1 MKEQSKSAKHVGV
14 LFDVD
19 GTLIDSTY
27 FHTVAWWQAFRQQGL
42 EVPMASIHRHIGMG
56 GDKMLERLLPENSDE
71 DFRDTVQRA
80 HGAIFSTFWP
90 TIRPFES
97 ARTLLQTCAESG
109 LAVAL
114 ASSAHERDL
123 HVLRSLL
130 DAEPW
135 IDCATSSAD
144 AAESK
149 PSPDILL
156 AALEKLH
163 LKAADVAF
171 VGDSVWDVQ
180 AAARLGIET
189 IGLTCGGISA
199 AELFEAGA
207 VEVYSGPRALLQR
220 LDESSIGKLAH
231 RNEGPEPRR
240 ETTPDA
246 HTANPQRQ
254 STPE

>member
-1 MKEQSKSAKHVGV
+1 MKDQTKSAKDAGV

-19 GTLIDSTY
+19 GTLVDSTY
-27 FHTVAWWQAFRQQGL
+27 FHTMAWWQAFRQQGL

-56 GDKMLERLLPENSDE
+56 GDKLLERLLPASDS
-71 DFRDTVQRA
+71 DIRDAVEHA

-90 TIRPFES
+90 AIRPFES
-97 ARTLLQTCAESG
+97 ARTLLQACAESG

-123 HVLRSLL
+123 RVLRSIL

-144 AAESK
+144 ATESK

-156 AALEKLH
+156 AALEKLD
-163 LKAADVAF
+163 LEAADVTF
-171 VGDSVWDVQ
+171 VGDSVWDVK

-207 VEVYSGPRALLQR
+207 VEVYSGPRALLHR
-220 LDESSIGKLAH
+220 LDASSIGKLAR
-231 RNEGPEPRR
+231 RNDGEEPGSG
-240 ETTPDA
+240 
-246 HTANPQRQ
+246 TAQ
-254 STPE
+254 SAPTDNAAG

>member
-1 MKEQSKSAKHVGV
+1 MKDQTKSAKEVGV

-19 GTLIDSTY
+19 GTLVDSTY
-27 FHTVAWWQAFRQQGL
+27 FHTMAWWQAFRQQGL
-42 EVPMASIHRHIGMG
+42 DVPMASIHRHIGMG
-56 GDKMLERLLPENSDE
+56 GDKLLERLLPANCDR
-71 DFRDTVQRA
+71 DIRDTVERA
-80 HGAIFSTFWP
+80 HSAIFSTFWP
-90 TIRPFES
+90 AIRPFES
-97 ARTLLQTCAESG
+97 ASTLLQACAESG

-114 ASSAHERDL
+114 ASSAHESDL
-123 HVLRSLL
+123 RVLRRIL

-144 AAESK
+144 ATEGK

-156 AALEKLH
+156 AALERLH

-171 VGDSVWDVQ
+171 VGDSVWDVK

-199 AELFEAGA
+199 GELFEAGA

-220 LDESSIGKLAH
+220 LDASSIGKLAR
-231 RNEGPEPRR
+231 RNDDAEPGG
-240 ETTPDA
+240 
-246 HTANPQRQ
+246 TAPGAPADNASR
-254 STPE
+254 

>member
-1 MKEQSKSAKHVGV
+1 MKDQTKSTKDVGV

-19 GTLIDSTY
+19 GTLVDSTY
-27 FHTVAWWQAFRQQGL
+27 FHTMAWWQAFRQQDL

-56 GDKMLERLLPENSDE
+56 GDKLLERLLPENSNPDIP
-71 DFRDTVQRA
+71 DTVQRA
-80 HGAIFSTFWP
+80 HGAIFSTYWP
-90 TIRPFES
+90 AIRPFES
-97 ARTLLQTCAESG
+97 ARTLLQACSESG

-123 HVLRSLL
+123 QVLRRIL

-144 AAESK
+144 ATESK

-163 LKAADVAF
+163 LNAANVAF
-171 VGDSVWDVQ
+171 VGDSVWDVK
-180 AAARLGIET
+180 AAAHLGIET

-207 VEVYSGPRALLQR
+207 VEVYSGPNELLQR
-220 LDESSIGKLAH
+220 LDASSIGKLAY
-231 RNEGPEPRR
+231 RNDGAEP
-240 ETTPDA
+240 
-246 HTANPQRQ
+246 HMGLV
-254 STPE
+254 

>member
-1 MKEQSKSAKHVGV
+1 MDDQTKSSKDVGV

-19 GTLIDSTY
+19 GTLVDSTY
-27 FHTVAWWQAFRQQGL
+27 FHTMAWWQAFRQQGL
-42 EVPMASIHRHIGMG
+42 ELPMASIHRHIGMG
-56 GDKMLERLLPENSDE
+56 GDKLLDRLLPAGSDR
-71 DFRDTVQRA
+71 DVRDTVERA

-90 TIRPFES
+90 AIRPFES
-97 ARTLLQTCAESG
+97 ARILLRACAESG

-123 HVLRSLL
+123 RVLRSIL

-135 IDCATSSAD
+135 IDCVTSSAD
-144 AAESK
+144 ATESK

-156 AALEKLH
+156 AALEKLQ
-163 LKAADVAF
+163 LEAADVVF
-171 VGDSVWDVQ
+171 VGDSVWDVK

-207 VEVYSGPRALLQR
+207 VEVHSGPKALLHG
-220 LDESSIGKLAH
+220 LGASSIGKLAR
-231 RNEGPEPRR
+231 RNDGAEP
-240 ETTPDA
+240 DGA
-246 HTANPQRQ
+246 
-254 STPE
+254 TPEAPRDAQSR

>member
-1 MKEQSKSAKHVGV
+1 MNDQPKSAKDVGV

-19 GTLIDSTY
+19 GTLVDSTY
-27 FHTVAWWQAFRQQGL
+27 FHTMAWWQAFRQQGL
-42 EVPMASIHRHIGMG
+42 DVPMASIHRHIGMG
-56 GDKMLERLLPENSDE
+56 GDKLLERLLPADSD
-71 DFRDTVQRA
+71 RDIRATVERA
-80 HGAIFSTFWP
+80 HGSIFSTFWP
-90 TIRPFES
+90 AIRPFES
-97 ARTLLQTCAESG
+97 ARTLLQGCVESG

-114 ASSAHERDL
+114 ASSANERDL
-123 HVLRSLL
+123 QVLRGIL

-163 LKAADVAF
+163 LKAADVVF
-171 VGDSVWDVQ
+171 VGDSVWDVK

-207 VEVYSGPRALLQR
+207 VEVYSGPRALLHR
-220 LDESSIGKLAH
+220 LDASSIGKLA
-231 RNEGPEPRR
+231 RR
-240 ETTPDA
+240 IDGAESRG
-246 HTANPQRQ
+246 TAPGAPTDNT
-254 STPE
+254 SG

>member
-1 MKEQSKSAKHVGV
+1 MKDQTKSAKDVGV

-19 GTLIDSTY
+19 GTLVDSTY
-27 FHTVAWWQAFRQQGL
+27 FHTMAWWQAFRQQGL

-56 GDKMLERLLPENSDE
+56 GDKLLERLLPANADRET
-71 DFRDTVQRA
+71 RVTVERA

-90 TIRPFES
+90 AIRPFES
-97 ARTLLQTCAESG
+97 ARTLLRACAESG
-109 LAVAL
+109 FAVAL
-114 ASSAHERDL
+114 ATSAHERDL
-123 HVLRSLL
+123 RVLRSVL

-144 AAESK
+144 VAESK

-163 LKAADVAF
+163 LEAADVAF
-171 VGDSVWDVQ
+171 VGDSVWDVK
-180 AAARLGIET
+180 AASRLGIET
-189 IGLTCGGISA
+189 IGLTCGGTSA

-220 LDESSIGKLAH
+220 LDASSIGKLAH
-231 RNEGPEPRR
+231 RNDGAEPSGAGPG
-240 ETTPDA
+240 TPTDDA
-246 HTANPQRQ
+246 SR
-254 STPE
+254 